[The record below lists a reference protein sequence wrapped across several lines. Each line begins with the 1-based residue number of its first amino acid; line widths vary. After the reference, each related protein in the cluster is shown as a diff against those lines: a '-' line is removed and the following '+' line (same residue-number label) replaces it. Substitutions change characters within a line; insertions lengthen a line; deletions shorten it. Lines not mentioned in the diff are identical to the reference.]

1 MGIFT
6 NFLSQKRQPV
16 QTQPV
21 QTQPQQ
27 TEMPQVDRSNPI
39 GSLAQMLGPT
49 PAEREAQ
56 QKQLEQQRQK
66 MTAWTALA
74 DGLRSLGNLY
84 YTAKGARPQQ
94 FADPYKQI
102 NENYQRDKQ
111 NIDDAATYRQKY
123 AQQLYT
129 LQRQANEDSRKDI
142 LAKAQAKWYDTKD
155 EMAHQKTEL
164 DKLKAVK
171 VIKMEGRLY
180 KYDPSTGE
188 TEALTETDPLY
199 QQYRESQIGR
209 NNRAGTG
216 SGRGS
221 SLKGYNEHYVRNS
234 IDENGN
240 PVKEYYAGRYNPGEK
255 KEPVKKTVAKPHS
268 TKTGQSGTKPAKT
281 GQNGT
286 KPAKT
291 GQSNKQNSENKPKTN
306 SKGKIATGVNW
317 RKKQ

>member
-27 TEMPQVDRSNPI
+27 AEMPQVDRSNPI

-155 EMAHQKTEL
+155 EMAHQKAEL

-209 NNRAGTG
+209 NNRAGSG
-216 SGRGS
+216 SSGRGKNNGTYGYEKETRTYIDPKTGDKVTKTVRTPTTNGQP
-221 SLKGYNEHYVRNS
+221 KGQ
-234 IDENGN
+234 
-240 PVKEYYAGRYNPGEK
+240 EK
-255 KEPVKKTVAKPHS
+255 PTETVKK
-268 TKTGQSGTKPAKT
+268 SGKT